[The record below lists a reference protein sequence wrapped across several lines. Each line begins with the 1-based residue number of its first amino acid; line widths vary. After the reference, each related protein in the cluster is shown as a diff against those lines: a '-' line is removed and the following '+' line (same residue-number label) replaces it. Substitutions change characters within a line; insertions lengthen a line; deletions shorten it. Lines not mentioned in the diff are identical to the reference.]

1 MNTRRQVLHGL
12 ILSLGGAVAL
22 STFQGAAASPLQA
35 VKLGAS
41 AFYSADELALVTF
54 LADAIIP
61 RTDTPG
67 AIDVGV
73 PAYMDHLYL
82 TWASASTQGAHRA
95 ELAAIAEHLQRFGA
109 PPSSGDAKGRLKA
122 LTDLDAAAFAY
133 GADASGLGGY
143 RAVKSLIA
151 TVYYL
156 SEPGATQELQ
166 YELVPG
172 RWIASAPI
180 GEIGRTWA
188 Q

>member
-1 MNTRRQVLHGL
+1 MNTRRQVLQGL
-12 ILSLGGAVAL
+12 ILSLGGAAAL
-22 STFQGAAASPLQA
+22 STFQAAAAPLKPSKPDA
-35 VKLGAS
+35 P
-41 AFYSADELALVTF
+41 AFYTADELALVTF
-54 LADAIIP
+54 LAGSIIP
-61 RTDTPG
+61 RTDSPG
-67 AIDVGV
+67 AIDAGV

-82 TWASASTQGAHRA
+82 TWASAPTQSRHRA
-95 ELAAIAEHLQRFGA
+95 ELAAIAEHLNCFGA
-109 PPSSGDAKGRLKA
+109 GQSADAKGRLKA
-122 LTDLDAAAFAY
+122 LAALDAAAFANA
-133 GADASGLGGY
+133 GDASGLGGY

-188 Q
+188 D

>member
-12 ILSLGGAVAL
+12 ILSLGGAAAL
-22 STFQGAAASPLQA
+22 STFQAAVARPLA
-35 VKLGAS
+35 VAKPGAS
-41 AFYSADELALVTF
+41 AFYSADELAMVTF

-67 AIDVGV
+67 AIDAGV

-82 TWASASTQGAHRA
+82 TWASASTQSTHRA
-95 ELAAIAEHLQRFGA
+95 ELAAIAGHLEHFGA
-109 PPSSGDAKGRLKA
+109 ADTSDAKSRFKA
-122 LTDLDAAAFAY
+122 LTDLDAAAFAN
-133 GADASGLGGY
+133 GSDASGLGGY

-156 SEPGATQELQ
+156 SEPGAKEELQ
-166 YELVPG
+166 YDLVPG
-172 RWIASAPI
+172 RWIASAPS

>member
-1 MNTRRQVLHGL
+1 MNTRRQVLQGL
-12 ILSLGGAVAL
+12 ILSLGGAAAL
-22 STFQGAAASPLQA
+22 TTFQAAAAPPLKPSKPGAAA
-35 VKLGAS
+35 
-41 AFYSADELALVTF
+41 FYNAQELALVTF
-54 LADAIIP
+54 LADTIIP
-61 RTDTPG
+61 RTDSPG
-67 AIDVGV
+67 AIDAGV

-82 TWASASTQGAHRA
+82 TWASPSTQDSHRA
-95 ELAAIAEHLQRFGA
+95 QLAAIAENLNRFGA
-109 PPSSGDAKGRLKA
+109 GQSGDAKGRLKA
-122 LTDLDAAAFAY
+122 LAALDAAAFAN
-133 GADASGLGGY
+133 GSDASGLGGY

-188 Q
+188 D